1 VTTIAGMSARSAV
14 EVAVQ
19 SPTAGGADA
28 SAATALYLYG
38 VTWANAARSQP
49 GAGVHGESV
58 EAVPYRELAGLT
70 SAVESTKVPAKRR
83 DLLRHAE
90 VLGAALVH
98 GTVLPLR
105 FGVVFENG
113 TTLVEEFL
121 APRYAELVE
130 LLRKF
135 EGRVELSVKAFFR
148 EDVILAEIVRG
159 NPRIARLREATRA
172 ASEASTHPLRV
183 ELGER
188 VAAELQDRTLRYRQ
202 ALLDRLSRLAVEI
215 QVDQQPI
222 EHQVL
227 GASFLVERD
236 RVAAFDDAMNE
247 LAKQQAERMHFK
259 YMGPLAPH
267 SFVNLTAEAR

>member
-1 VTTIAGMSARSAV
+1 
-14 EVAVQ
+14 VAVR

-38 VTWANAARSQP
+38 VTWAEAACPQP
-49 GAGVHGESV
+49 GGGVHGESV
-58 EAVPYRELAGLT
+58 DTVAYRELAGLT
-70 SAVESTKVPAKRR
+70 SRVESTKVPAKRR

-90 VLGAALVH
+90 VLGTALEH

-113 TTLVEEFL
+113 TALIEDFL
-121 APRYAELVE
+121 LPRYAELIQ

-148 EDVILAEIVRG
+148 EEAILAEIVRA
-159 NPRIARLREATRA
+159 NPRIARLRETTRNG
-172 ASEASTHPLRV
+172 SDGSTYPLRV

-188 VAAELQDRTLRYRQ
+188 VAGEFQERTLRDRQ
-202 ALLDRLSRLAVEI
+202 ALLDRLCRLALDV

-227 GASFLVERD
+227 GASFLVERA

-259 YMGPLAPH
+259 YLGPLAPH
-267 SFVNLTAEAR
+267 SFVALNAEGR

>member
-1 VTTIAGMSARSAV
+1 MTL
-14 EVAVQ
+14 Q

-38 VTWANAARSQP
+38 VTWADAARPQA
-49 GAGVHGESV
+49 GAGVHEESV
-58 EAVPYRELAGLT
+58 EAVPYRQLAGLT

-90 VLGAALVH
+90 VLGTALVH

-105 FGVVFENG
+105 FGVVFENS
-113 TTLVEEFL
+113 TTLVEDFL
-121 APRYAELVE
+121 LPRYAELVQ

-135 EGRVELSVKAFFR
+135 EGRVELSVKAYFR
-148 EDVILAEIVRG
+148 EEAILAEVVHA

-172 ASEASTHPLRV
+172 ASDTSTYPLRV

-188 VAAELQDRTLRYRQ
+188 VAAELQERTLRDRQ
-202 ALLDRLSRLAVEI
+202 VLLDRLSRLAVDV
-215 QVDQQPI
+215 QVDQEPI

-227 GASFLVERD
+227 GASFLVDRE
-236 RVAAFDDAMNE
+236 RVAAFDDAMNK
-247 LAKQQAERMHFK
+247 LAQEQAPRMHFK
-259 YMGPLAPH
+259 YLGPLAPH
-267 SFVNLTAEAR
+267 SFVGLSAEAG

>member
-1 VTTIAGMSARSAV
+1 LRVSL
-14 EVAVQ
+14 Q

-38 VTWANAARSQP
+38 VTWARAAQPQP
-49 GAGVHGESV
+49 GAGVHGEVV
-58 EAVPYRELAGLT
+58 EAVRYRELAGLT

-90 VLGAALVH
+90 VLGTALVH

-113 TTLVEEFL
+113 ETLVEDFL
-121 APRYAELVE
+121 LPRYAELVQ

-135 EGRVELSVKAFFR
+135 EGRVELSVKAFYR
-148 EDVILAEIVRG
+148 EEAILAEIVHAD
-159 NPRIARLREATRA
+159 PRIARLREATRA
-172 ASEASTHPLRV
+172 TSETSTYPLRV

-188 VAAELQDRTLRYRQ
+188 VAAELQARTQRDRQ
-202 ALLDRLSRLAVEI
+202 GLLDRLSPLAVDV
-215 QVDQQPI
+215 QVDQEPI

-227 GASFLVERD
+227 GGAFLVERD
-236 RVAAFDDAMNE
+236 RVAAFDDAMSE

-259 YMGPLAPH
+259 YLGPLAPH
-267 SFVNLTAEAR
+267 SFVALTAEAR

>member
-1 VTTIAGMSARSAV
+1 
-14 EVAVQ
+14 VAIQ

-38 VTWANAARSQP
+38 ITWADAARPQQD
-49 GAGVHGESV
+49 AGVHGASV

-70 SAVESTKVPAKRR
+70 SAVESPKVPAKRR

-90 VLGAALVH
+90 VLGAALVQ

-105 FGVVFENG
+105 FGVVFKNG
-113 TTLVEEFL
+113 TTLVEDFL
-121 APRYAELVE
+121 LPRYAELVQ

-148 EDVILAEIVRG
+148 EDAILAELVRT
-159 NPRIARLREATRA
+159 NPPIARLREATRA
-172 ASEASTHPLRV
+172 SDASTYPLRV

-188 VAAELQDRTLRYRQ
+188 VAAELQERTLRDRQ
-202 ALLDRLSRLAVEI
+202 ALLDRLLPLAVDV

-247 LAKQQAERMHFK
+247 LAKEQAERMHFK
-259 YMGPLAPH
+259 YLGPLAPH
-267 SFVNLTAEAR
+267 SFVALTAEAR